1 MTPAKFPLGQIFST
15 LGALKALENA
25 GQAPAYF
32 LARHAVCDWGEVS
45 AEDKQSNDEALTTGA
60 RLLSAYTLA
69 DDTRI
74 WVITE
79 AADDDGQRE
88 ATTILLPDEY

>member
-1 MTPAKFPLGQIFST
+1 MRSAKFSLGQT
-15 LGALKALENA
+15 VATPGALKALENA
-25 GQAPAYF
+25 GQEPAYF
-32 LARHAVCDWGEVS
+32 LARHAACDWGEVPD
-45 AEDKQSNDEALTTGA
+45 EDKQSNGEALAIGA

-69 DDTRI
+69 SGIRI